1 MKGSRDQNAL
11 LLRLKQDSW
20 IDLIV
25 FLFIPDLDF
34 ISVLGNKKIQTFLM
48 LVGDQEHGAILTT
61 GIQGPRSNVI
71 QNYIWDFNL
80 SCGFFYKPLI
90 LLTAIP

>member
-1 MKGSRDQNAL
+1 MKGRRDQNAL

-34 ISVLGNKKIQTFLM
+34 ISVLGNKKIYTFLM
-48 LVGDQEHGAILTT
+48 LVGDQEHKATLTT
-61 GIQGPRSNVI
+61 GIQGPRSM
-71 QNYIWDFNL
+71 
-80 SCGFFYKPLI
+80 
-90 LLTAIP
+90 